1 MLGETTKMI
10 IGVILIILAIYLLE
24 DWEEERNYLEFV
36 INQIKGMQED
46 IKESEV
52 RLDENRKAVLEW
64 MN

>member
-46 IKESEV
+46 IKESKV
-52 RLDENRKAVLEW
+52 RLDENRKAVLE
-64 MN
+64 